1 MFTFD
6 DKQYDET
13 KLNQEGKAAYA
24 NLQLIANQEV
34 DIQVKAN
41 HIAVLKAHYTNVLKE
56 HLPIVQ
62 EVKKEEPKEEK
73 KKKK

>member
-6 DKQYDET
+6 DKEYDET
-13 KLNQEGKAAYA
+13 KLNQQGQAAYA

-56 HLPIVQ
+56 HLPTVQ
-62 EVKKEEPKEEK
+62 EVEKEEPKEEK
-73 KKKK
+73 KKK

>member
-6 DKQYDET
+6 DKEYDET
-13 KLNQEGKAAYA
+13 KLNQQGQAAYA

-56 HLPIVQ
+56 HLPTVQ

-73 KKKK
+73 KKK

>member
-6 DKQYDET
+6 DKEYDET
-13 KLNQEGKAAYA
+13 KLNQQGQAAYA

-62 EVKKEEPKEEK
+62 EVEKEEPKEEK
-73 KKKK
+73 KKK